1 MITRPLELA
10 SRLRPPPRD
19 WDWLF
24 FVNIGLIV
32 LFFLLFG
39 SRFVLA
45 PGLGTDFRLP
55 EIPSARQGASMTTH
69 VISVRRGGLIYT
81 DSGILSMA
89 QLKEWLKT
97 AARDDRSPVLL
108 IRASADVS
116 YEELVEIDT
125 AAREAKFA
133 GIVWGGESL
142 PSAPASAR

>member
-10 SRLRPPPRD
+10 SRLSSPPRD

-32 LFFLLFG
+32 LFFFLFG

-45 PGLGTDFRLP
+45 PGLGSDFRLP
-55 EIPSARQGASMTTH
+55 EIPSAKQGAAVTTH
-69 VISVRRGGLIYT
+69 VISVKRGGLIYT

-89 QLKEWLKT
+89 QLREWLKNSV
-97 AARDDRSPVLL
+97 RDEKNPVLL
-108 IRASADVS
+108 IRASSDVS

-133 GIVWGGESL
+133 GVVWAGEALS
-142 PSAPASAR
+142 SPATSPR